1 MIPVTGGVRIFLYRG
16 ASDLRRGFDGLS
28 GMVRTHFGVDLFSGS
43 LFVFVNRRRTY
54 LKLLYWDRDGFAIW
68 AKRLERGTFGLP
80 RGEAGTPELSARE
93 LFMLLEGIVPLRLH
107 RRYRRPEL
115 PPASAGP
122 VPT

>member
-1 MIPVTGGVRIFLYRG
+1 MIGLPGAVRVYLYRG
-16 ASDLRRGFDGLS
+16 AADLRRSFDGLS
-28 GMVRTHFGVDLFSGS
+28 GLVREHFQESLFSGA
-43 LFVFVNRRRTY
+43 LFVFVNRRRTQV
-54 LKLLYWDRDGFAIW
+54 KVLYWDRDGPAIW

-115 PPASAGP
+115 PPAS